1 MVTLSPT
8 SFAMLARSS
17 ALIGNLCVPLPR
29 AMNELLNGRPS
40 TVPLTFTSPRVLK
53 YCAEPG
59 MTTYVHP
66 PLLGLR
72 CNFAVNVLLRVL
84 MVRRERHRAQRAR
97 LGVGLIAAVINQAAH
112 AEQESEQPRS
122 RAHSRRKARN
132 PMAPIPR

>member
-8 SFAMLARSS
+8 SLAMPARSS
-17 ALIGNLCVPLPR
+17 ALIGNLCVPLPT

-97 LGVGLIAAVINQAAH
+97 LGVGLIAPGISHTSPTRQ
-112 AEQESEQPRS
+112 
-122 RAHSRRKARN
+122 
-132 PMAPIPR
+132 

>member
-1 MVTLSPT
+1 MVTLSPA
-8 SFAMLARSS
+8 FLAMLARSS
-17 ALIGNLCVPLPR
+17 ALMGNLCVPLPR

-84 MVRRERHRAQRAR
+84 MVHRGRHRAQRAR
-97 LGVGLIAAVINQAAH
+97 PSKFVTWIFSSSLFTRQRMLIAAIALPLG
-112 AEQESEQPRS
+112 STPS
-122 RAHSRRKARN
+122 
-132 PMAPIPR
+132 P